1 MKVALLSTVALA
13 AISTGLAFA
22 PPSQSH
28 RQCKTRSLALNS
40 FAISA
45 TPPKLS
51 NPYKSLPWNTERE
64 EKRKQRRLTHENAAL
79 FRELGLPEDAT
90 YEDVAAKTK
99 HLISLTEDLPK
110 NEAIKKKIKIEIA
123 RDKIYQIRLNERITG
138 VRAEQED
145 AARVSKL
152 EDEGLEG
159 LAAMTSDSV
168 DDIIKPKKKLRIPV
182 VSGMVEYFQS
192 IYTPPDEKWRKRCI
206 TVWGLST
213 LGCLVVPS
221 LTEGFARMNWLP
233 AGGMMGFRGMPDQE
247 NLGQGYNPFRGKRN
261 KKHNVQAMGISMMVW
276 VVARGVAETVV
287 EKFPAMAASRS
298 SMWFKFAITQAMLG
312 TTVAFIQTY
321 KEGEEGADL
330 MI

>member
-1 MKVALLSTVALA
+1 MKVALLSTAALA

-28 RQCKTRSLALNS
+28 RQSKTRSLALNS
-40 FAISA
+40 AISA

-64 EKRKQRRLTHENAAL
+64 DKRKQRRLTHENAAL

-152 EDEGLEG
+152 EDEGVDG

-168 DDIIKPKKKLRIPV
+168 DDIIKPKQKLRIPV

-192 IYTPPDEKWRKRCI
+192 IYTPPDEKWRNRNLVI
-206 TVWGLST
+206 WGAST
-213 LGCLVVPS
+213 IGCLVLPS
-221 LTEGFARMNWLP
+221 LTEGFARINWLP
-233 AGGMMGFRGMPDQE
+233 AGGMMGYRGMPDME
-247 NLGQGYNPFRGKRN
+247 NTGGGYNPFRGKRN
-261 KKHNVQAMGISMMVW
+261 KKHNVQAMGIAIMVW
-276 VVARGVAETVV
+276 VLARMVSEAVV
-287 EKFPAMAASRS
+287 EKVPAMAASRS
-298 SMWFKFAITQAMLG
+298 AMWFKFAITQAMLG
-312 TTVAFIQTY
+312 TAVSFIQTY